1 MKSPKRLTLRRYSF
15 ATTLLEFIKS
25 PCYEIKKFRP
35 QMEVLLQNPKD
46 MIHDTI
52 HIKYNNK

>member
-1 MKSPKRLTLRRYSF
+1 MKSPKRLTLRRDSF
-15 ATTLLEFIKS
+15 AATLLEFIKS